1 MVVLMIIA
9 ACYGVVQLAA
19 LGSAT
24 RTVRISTLLLA
35 AMAGAYACGAIAL
48 IGELGWTHL
57 VALITGDR
65 LHEVIRT
72 ASHTVD
78 PFIEELAKVLP
89 LILIALLARRLHKQ
103 WGVTDYLLLGAAIGT
118 GFAWTEAML
127 RFAGDASKALA
138 DSSGGFL
145 LPSLSPPQV
154 AGLGPTLVSW
164 LPPPIRTLD
173 ILGMAGAS
181 VNLHLVWTALAGLG
195 LGLLVRMRG
204 WWRLIGLV
212 PLLYASVDHA
222 VNNYA
227 VVTHHEGFLEWLL
240 SVAEALR
247 NVLPFLVLVGLVL
260 AVGID
265 LFLLRSVRAQTP
277 QLVTEAERNS
287 KAGAF
292 VLFRYA
298 TFGPPWSALV
308 AIRFALARR
317 SVRYA
322 RAANPEQA
330 PPLEATVRE
339 IAAMIDSS
347 FDRSAWQGD
356 RLKELRPSISPVKLI
371 TNWRVVLWLI
381 LGVPL
386 FLYFVLGAVPATGEL
401 QNLMESP
408 AVFIGVVALTVIAI
422 LYGLWQLSRLIIGLR
437 RRDHGGW
444 GEAVLR
450 TGLRI
455 SIGAAAL
462 LGGVGAV
469 IRALTG
475 TDGNG
480 RALDTYHILEALGQA
495 LLAVGILMAL
505 AGLFV
510 MFPPGGALALAGGGV
525 LAEGVAVAAIL
536 KLAAVL
542 GLSGIALMAAA
553 QNGGGGGGG
562 GGGSPRNNQAQNRQ
576 FRSAVQDAERELGRR
591 LTRDEIQRIHRMIS
605 KQGYSRDEI
614 IDLILTEFG

>member
-1 MVVLMIIA
+1 MVLLMIIA
-9 ACYGVVQLAA
+9 AGYGVIQLAL

-24 RTVRISTLLLA
+24 RSVRVSTLLLA
-35 AMAGAYACGAIAL
+35 AMAGAYACGAVAL

-57 VALITGDR
+57 VAMITGDR

-78 PFIEELAKVLP
+78 PFTEELVKVVP
-89 LILIALLARRLHKQ
+89 LIVIALLARRLHKQ

-118 GFAWTEAML
+118 GFAWMEAML
-127 RFAGDASKALA
+127 RFAGAASRAIG

-145 LPSLSPPQV
+145 LPSLAPPQIT
-154 AGLGPTLVSW
+154 GLGPTLLTW
-164 LPPPIRTLD
+164 LPPPVRTAD
-173 ILGMAGAS
+173 ILGLAGAA

-204 WWRLIGLV
+204 WWRLLGLA

-227 VVTHHEGFLEWLL
+227 IVSHHEGFVEWLL

-247 NVLPFLVLVGLVL
+247 NLLPFLVLVGLVL

-265 LFLLRSVRAQTP
+265 LFLLRSARRETEH
-277 QLVTEAERNS
+277 LVTRAERSS

-308 AIRFALARR
+308 ALRFALARR

-322 RAANPEQA
+322 RAATPDQA

-339 IAAMIDSS
+339 IAVMIDSS
-347 FDRSAWQGD
+347 FDRAAWQGD
-356 RLKELRPSISPVKLI
+356 RLRELRPSVDPVKLI

-386 FLYFVLGAVPATGEL
+386 FLYFVVGAVPATGGL
-401 QNLMESP
+401 QNLMESR
-408 AVFIGVVALTVIAI
+408 AVFLGVVALTVIAI
-422 LYGLWQLSRLIIGLR
+422 LYGAWQLVRLIMELR
-437 RRDHGGW
+437 QRDHGGW

-450 TGLRI
+450 AGLRI

-462 LGGVGAV
+462 LGGTGAV

-475 TDGNG
+475 TEGSG

-510 MFPPGGALALAGGGV
+510 MFPPGGALVLAGGGV
-525 LAEGVAVAAIL
+525 LAEGVAIAGIL
-536 KLAAVL
+536 KIAAVL

-553 QNGGGGGGG
+553 QNGGHGGGGG
-562 GGGSPRNNQAQNRQ
+562 GTPGNNQAQNKQ
-576 FRSAVQDAERELGRR
+576 FKDAVRAANRDRDKP
-591 LTRDEIQRIHRMIS
+591 LTRDQIRRVHEEIS
-605 KQGYSRDEI
+605 GENLGYHEI
-614 IDLILTEFG
+614 IETIKAMFP

>member
-1 MVVLMIIA
+1 MIIA
-9 ACYGVVQLAA
+9 ACYGVIQLAA

-24 RTVRISTLLLA
+24 RSVRVSTLLLA
-35 AMAGAYACGAIAL
+35 AMAGAYACGAVAL

-57 VALITGDR
+57 VALITGEP
-65 LHEVIRT
+65 LYEVIKT

-78 PFIEELAKVLP
+78 PFIEELVKVLP
-89 LILIALLARRLHKQ
+89 LILIALLARRLQKQ

-118 GFAWTEAML
+118 GFAWMEAML
-127 RFAGDASKALA
+127 RFAGDASQAFA

-145 LPSLSPPQV
+145 LPSLAPPQITGV
-154 AGLGPTLVSW
+154 GPTLVSW
-164 LPPPIRTLD
+164 LPPPVRTAD
-173 ILGMAGAS
+173 ILGTAGAA

-204 WWRLIGLV
+204 WWRLIGLA

-227 VVTHHEGFLEWLL
+227 IGTYHEGFVGWLL

-265 LFLLRSVRAQTP
+265 LFLLRSVRSRTGH
-277 QLVTEAERNS
+277 LVTEAERNS
-287 KAGAF
+287 KAGGF

-298 TFGPPWSALV
+298 AFGPPWSALV

-322 RAANPEQA
+322 RAANPDQE

-339 IAAMIDSS
+339 IATMIDSS
-347 FDRSAWQGD
+347 FARSAWQGD
-356 RLKELRPSISPVKLI
+356 RLKALRPSIDPVKLI
-371 TNWRVVLWLI
+371 TNWRVILWLI

-386 FLYFVLGAVPATGEL
+386 FLYFVLGAVPATGGL
-401 QNLMESP
+401 QNLMESR

-422 LYGLWQLSRLIIGLR
+422 LYGGWQLALLVRGLH

-450 TGLRI
+450 AGLRI

-462 LGGVGAV
+462 LGGTGAV
-469 IRALTG
+469 VRALTG
-475 TDGNG
+475 TAGNG
-480 RALDTYHILEALGQA
+480 RALDTYHILDALGQA

-510 MFPPGGALALAGGGV
+510 MFPPGGALALAGGGI
-525 LAEGVAVAAIL
+525 LAEGVAIASIL
-536 KLAAVL
+536 KIAAVL

-553 QNGGGGGGG
+553 QNGGYGGGGG
-562 GGGSPRNNQAQNRQ
+562 GGGTPGNNQAQNKQ
-576 FRSAVQDAERELGRR
+576 FKDAVRAANRDRDTP
-591 LTRDEIQRIHRMIS
+591 LTRDQVRRVHEEIS
-605 KQGYSRDEI
+605 GENLGYHEI
-614 IDLILTEFG
+614 IETIKAMFP